1 MREKD
6 LKALV
11 HGFLAILG
19 AIELANAETK
29 SRQFLLGC
37 ATGWHAN
44 CTFYHLFLEKEDSVR
59 PVEKA

>member
-19 AIELANAETK
+19 AAELLNCK
-29 SRQFLLGC
+29 SKARRFVLGT
-37 ATGWHAN
+37 AVGWHCHAAW
-44 CTFYHLFLEKEDSVR
+44 YHLFLEKNTHDS
-59 PVEKA
+59 KS